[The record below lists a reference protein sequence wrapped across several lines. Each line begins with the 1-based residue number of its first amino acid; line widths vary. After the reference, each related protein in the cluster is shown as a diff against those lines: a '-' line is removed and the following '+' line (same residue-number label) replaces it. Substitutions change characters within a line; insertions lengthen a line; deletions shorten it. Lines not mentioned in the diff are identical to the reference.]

1 MAAYMFHLAGIN
13 MLNHDREYFLACFGA
28 KKDILERMVARWKS
42 TDNSRDMYFKMRYEK
57 SRV

>member
-28 KKDILERMVARWKS
+28 KKDILERMVARDGNLQITLAICTLK
-42 TDNSRDMYFKMRYEK
+42 
-57 SRV
+57 